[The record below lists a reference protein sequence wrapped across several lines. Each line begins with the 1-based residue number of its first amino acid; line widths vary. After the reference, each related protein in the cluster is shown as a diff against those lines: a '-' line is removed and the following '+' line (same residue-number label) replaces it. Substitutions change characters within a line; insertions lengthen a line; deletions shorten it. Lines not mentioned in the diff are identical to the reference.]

1 MKKIIFILLL
11 SLILPNAKIK
21 SLILPGWG
29 ELSIDKQSRAKYFLY
44 AESILI
50 ISAYS
55 FNKLSSN
62 YRSDYT
68 AYAIQHANVDITNR
82 DYMFALDIGSNDNIE
97 EFNNIKKRQRAL
109 LMELDPGGNVVRD
122 FGHQVYP
129 ERAGYDWDWD
139 SDTNRSTF
147 NSMRINSI
155 NYEKYAGFAVA
166 GMLLNRI
173 VSLIDVMILENKEE
187 TKISS
192 IIIPKGYDGM
202 ELQFYIKF

>member
-11 SLILPNAKIK
+11 SLILPSAKIK

-68 AYAIQHANVDITNR
+68 AYAIQHANVDIANR

-109 LMELDPGGNVVRD
+109 LMELDLGGNVVRD

-129 ERAGYDWDWD
+129 EGAGYDWDWD

>member
-11 SLILPNAKIK
+11 SLILPSAKIK

-55 FNKLSSN
+55 FNKLSTN

-68 AYAIQHANVDITNR
+68 AYAIEHANVDISDR

-97 EFNNIKKRQRAL
+97 EFNNIKRRQRAL
-109 LMELDPGGNVVRD
+109 LMELDPAGNVVRD

-129 ERAGYDWDWD
+129 EGSGYDWDWD
-139 SDTNRSTF
+139 TDANRSTF

-155 NYEKYAGFAVA
+155 NYEKYAGFALA

-173 VSLIDVMILENKEE
+173 VSLIDVMFLENEKE
-187 TKISS
+187 TQLSS

>member
-109 LMELDPGGNVVRD
+109 LMELDLEGNVVRD

-129 ERAGYDWDWD
+129 EGAGYDWDWD

-173 VSLIDVMILENKEE
+173 VSLIDVMILENKKE